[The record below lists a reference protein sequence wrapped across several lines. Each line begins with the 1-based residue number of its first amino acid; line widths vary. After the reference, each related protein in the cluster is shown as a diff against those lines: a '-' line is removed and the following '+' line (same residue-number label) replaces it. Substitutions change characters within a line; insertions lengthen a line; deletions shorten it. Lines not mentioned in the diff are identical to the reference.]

1 LKEPSRGKRGWAVGA
16 LGLWVVASPA
26 AAWGPIGERL
36 VISRAVDTLPKPLNK
51 FYKDHR
57 LELPSLAPDS
67 KPGPRTP
74 DRRFEV
80 DRLLPFPFL
89 ELPRTE
95 KGLRERFGDD
105 VSAKLGRL
113 PWLIQESYARLL
125 EAVRS
130 RDKGQILTESDTLAG
145 LVADLNNP
153 LSLTENSDGQK
164 TGQNG
169 LGARFSERSLEA
181 WQSRLSLNPE
191 AAVFLDD
198 PKQYVFSI
206 INGAYVWLDNL
217 IYQEEL
223 ARRGK
228 AGYTEIYY
236 DDLER
241 RVGPI
246 TKERL
251 SRAAADVGSYWYT
264 AWTQA
269 GRPELK

>member
-1 LKEPSRGKRGWAVGA
+1 MKERSRGKRAGTVGA
-16 LGLWVVASPA
+16 LGLLLLAAPA
-26 AAWGPIGERL
+26 GAWGPIGERL
-36 VISRAVDTLPKPLNK
+36 VIARAVDTLPKPLNK

-57 LELPSLAPDS
+57 LEMPSLAPDS
-67 KPGPRTP
+67 RPGPRTP

-95 KGLRERFGDD
+95 KGLQEKFGED
-105 VSAKLGRL
+105 VSAKVGRL

-125 EAVRS
+125 EAFRS

-181 WQSRLSLNPE
+181 WQTRLGLNPE
-191 AAVFLDD
+191 TAVFLDD

-206 INGAYVWLDNL
+206 INGTYIWLDNL
-217 IYQEEL
+217 LYQEEL

-236 DDLER
+236 EDLER

-251 SRAAADVGSYWYT
+251 SRAASDAGSYWYT